1 MFQKKKATKNRR
13 RIFLPSDTFFRSDIA
28 HGILRSP
35 KVEAGRAKNR
45 ERPREKGRRSS
56 HWFLFPFFS
65 FFFFFFVVFG
75 KSFLEQR
82 EREREREDILC
93 AREKDL
99 VLAIVVKNTFTC
111 RWGARRR
118 IRKPGRSCF
127 RTRARRP

>member
-1 MFQKKKATKNRR
+1 MFQKKKRR
-13 RIFLPSDTFFRSDIA
+13 KIEGEFSFLQTNKFRSDIA

-65 FFFFFFVVFG
+65 FFFFFFVKVG

-82 EREREREDILC
+82 EKTFSAL
-93 AREKDL
+93 EKKIWCWRL
-99 VLAIVVKNTFTC
+99 
-111 RWGARRR
+111 W
-118 IRKPGRSCF
+118 
-127 RTRARRP
+127 